1 MAVRWGSPGRPARQ
15 LTVAAAIALACTLA
29 ACSDD
34 SSGGDELDE
43 SSRKGGTLSQFQP
56 LTGEPVD
63 GDLPTYPVVTVKI
76 DNTASSAPQIGLK
89 TADLITE
96 ELVEGGLTRLA
107 ATYYSSI
114 PDLAGPVRSMRA
126 SDIGIVTPVE
136 SVLVAAGGAP
146 PTRARIAD
154 AEIPTYGEGD
164 PGFFRADDRP
174 APYNLMV
181 ELPALVNSLDEAA
194 VPPQYL
200 PFGDDAP
207 GGGKKA
213 TTFDVMFSAGHT
225 TSWEYQD
232 GGYVRTNSYSE
243 PDADF
248 VADSV
253 LVLRVRQG
261 DAGYKD
267 PAGNP
272 VPETLYEGTGDA
284 RLFHDGK
291 VVEGSWTKDQLDEP
305 LQLETRDGDLTVPRG
320 NTFIELVPVDTGG
333 VQVSG

>member
-1 MAVRWGSPGRPARQ
+1 MVARWGAV
-15 LTVAAAIALACTLA
+15 VAVALACSLA
-29 ACSDD
+29 ACGDD
-34 SSGGDELDE
+34 GGGDETDE

-63 GDLPTYPVVTVKI
+63 GALPTHPVVTVKI
-76 DNTASSAPQIGLK
+76 DNTSSSAPQLGLK
-89 TADLITE
+89 SADLVTE

-114 PDLAGPVRSMRA
+114 PGLIGPVRSMRA

-164 PGFFRADDRP
+164 PGLFRADDRP

-181 ELPALVNSLDEAA
+181 ELPELVESLDEAA
-194 VPPQYL
+194 VPAQYL

-207 GGGKKA
+207 AGGTKA
-213 TTFDVMFSAGHT
+213 TKFDVMFSAGHT

-232 GGYVRTNSYSE
+232 GGYLRTNSYSE
-243 PDADF
+243 PSADF

-284 RLFHDGK
+284 MLFHDGK
-291 VVEGSWTKDQLDEP
+291 VARGSWTKDRLDDP
-305 LQLETRDGDLTVPRG
+305 LQLETRDGELTVPPG